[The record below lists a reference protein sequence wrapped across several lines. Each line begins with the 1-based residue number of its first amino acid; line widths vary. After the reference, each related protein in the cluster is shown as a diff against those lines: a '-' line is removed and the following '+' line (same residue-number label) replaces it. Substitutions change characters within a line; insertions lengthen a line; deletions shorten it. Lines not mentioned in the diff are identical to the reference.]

1 MLEPERERELERRR
15 PAREPGRP
23 NLVRGAAIA
32 VFAAGL
38 GVLVLTTTTSRPRPV
53 PAPEPV
59 AERLSA
65 PPAQERRAEVEE
77 RVFHVINTIEQGTLD
92 ISVDGM
98 PLGRLW
104 VDRAGTRLQLP
115 LKRAGTTRIQ
125 VTLVE
130 QGWPGFCEGAVCSRR
145 VEPQTA
151 TRMPLRMLK
160 ARRTMLWEARP
171 DGGPAPHMPWLGFV
185 SAW

>member
-1 MLEPERERELERRR
+1 MLEPEREKARAKERTAQARRR
-15 PAREPGRP
+15 PAW
-23 NLVRGAAIA
+23 VQAGAVAA
-32 VFAAGL
+32 FAAGMA
-38 GVLVLTTTTSRPRPV
+38 VIVVTATREVSRPIAE
-53 PAPEPV
+53 PAPARVEQ
-59 AERLSA
+59 SA
-65 PPAQERRAEVEE
+65 GQERRAEVSE
-77 RVFHVINTIEQGTLD
+77 RVFHVMNTIEQGTLE

-125 VTLVE
+125 VTLVD
-130 QGWPGFCEGAVCSRR
+130 QGWPGFCEGAVCARR
-145 VEPQTA
+145 VEPRIA
-151 TRMPLRMLK
+151 SRMPLRMLK
-160 ARRTMLWEARP
+160 DRRTMLWEARP